1 MPPPER
7 RNALDNDI
15 FNRQET
21 IELMYFRHVI
31 VLGVGGIG
39 SWVAFTMALT
49 GQCKNM
55 YLVDPDIV
63 ESSNLNRTPFRLA
76 DIGQPKV
83 AALKYLIIERRAV
96 DVQIFH
102 KKTDAALLKL
112 LMTETNINRYILNDR
127 MKTDTV
133 IIDCRDDALTDFYS
147 MPVKYYKIG
156 YDGLSITIDGN
167 PRNTAVWG
175 QANTY
180 RFTPSFICPSQLAA
194 NLVVTDILTSKLD
207 KEEAR
212 QLESEP
218 DTITNNNAFDKL
230 GRINKS
236 VTFDVSQILETL
248 YRNENQ

>member
-1 MPPPER
+1 MR
-7 RNALDNDI
+7 RNTTLDADI

-21 IELMYFRHVI
+21 IELNTFKHVI
-31 VLGVGGIG
+31 ILGVGGIG

-96 DVQIFH
+96 DVTIYH
-102 KKTDAALLKL
+102 KKTDAALLNSML
-112 LMTETNINRYILNDR
+112 AETNSFDYMSRGAMR
-127 MKTDTV
+127 SDTV

-175 QANTY
+175 QADTY

-194 NLVVTDILTSKLD
+194 NLVVTDILTNKLNAE
-207 KEEAR
+207 EEA
-212 QLESEP
+212 QLEP
-218 DTITNNNAFDKL
+218 DTITNNNAFDNY

-248 YRNENQ
+248 YRNENQQGT